1 MKKIFT
7 LILAVSCSLT
17 AVAQISFT
25 NMMSS
30 YTENF
35 NTLADTTNAAG
46 TCLNTLT
53 WTDNSTLGS
62 WYVKVTNSAY
72 STSTVAAALKYGV
85 CDGSGNA
92 GSLYSFGSVN
102 GATDR
107 SLGCL
112 NSVAVGNIHY
122 GVRMINN
129 GTTDISNLNINYT
142 VKQFRQGGTTVGGVF
157 SNNGDTISVAYLVG
171 TNLTDPTAAGFVD
184 VPQLLAPSPNNTNT
198 TTGTKID
205 GNAAGNFAT
214 VSYALPVSIAPG
226 QEFFLRFLDKDD
238 RGSDNAIAVDNLT
251 VAASYSTP
259 TQNRLPKGYA
269 LTIAPNPTAHT
280 AQAQMQLPQ
289 AENIMVEVYNTL
301 GQKVA
306 SSTRS
311 SYAEGANTIAIP
323 TENLINGNY
332 YVRIL
337 GDNFAVTQS
346 LAKM

>member
-1 MKKIFT
+1 MQFT
-7 LILAVSCSLT
+7 TFSRLT
-17 AVAQISFT
+17 ANACYQAMKAHDTRFDGRFFVGV
-25 NMMSS
+25 SS
-30 YTENF
+30 THIYCRPICRVRMPLQKNCGF
-35 NTLADTTNAAG
+35 YP
-46 TCLNTLT
+46 
-53 WTDNSTLGS
+53 S
-62 WYVKVTNSAY
+62 
-72 STSTVAAALKYGV
+72 AAA
-85 CDGSGNA
+85 A
-92 GSLYSFGSVN
+92 E
-102 GATDR
+102 
-107 SLGCL
+107 
-112 NSVAVGNIHY
+112 
-122 GVRMINN
+122 
-129 GTTDISNLNINYT
+129 
-142 VKQFRQGGTTVGGVF
+142 
-157 SNNGDTISVAYLVG
+157 
-171 TNLTDPTAAGFVD
+171 AAGFVD